1 MKITVT
7 FDSLDEFF
15 SHIRMNEGFF
25 EPEPER
31 ADPMAEAKETLARL
45 QAEAAQEAT
54 GAPEGFQPED
64 KPPFDEKPEESAEK
78 AVNEDYRVEVRKFL
92 AKLNKMTGKNTASEL
107 IRSFGCEKLTEVA
120 LADLPALMEKA
131 KEVYDAG

>member
-15 SHIRMNEGFF
+15 QALRPQEGFI
-25 EPEPER
+25 EPAPEKHDVM
-31 ADPMAEAKETLARL
+31 ADAKATIEKL